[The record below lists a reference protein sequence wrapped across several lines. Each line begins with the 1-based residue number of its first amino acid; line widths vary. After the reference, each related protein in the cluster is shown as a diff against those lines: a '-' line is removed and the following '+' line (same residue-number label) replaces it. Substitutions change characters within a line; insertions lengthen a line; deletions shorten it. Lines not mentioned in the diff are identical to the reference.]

1 MILDAALTFTTACF
15 ALALLLNLW
24 RIATAPTFI
33 DRVLA
38 VDTMAVNTAALIIL
52 YAARSDAILS
62 FEAAVLIAMTG
73 FVSTL
78 AFCKYLLRG
87 SIIE

>member
-1 MILDAALTFTTACF
+1 MILDAALTFAIACF
-15 ALALLLNLW
+15 ALALLMNLW

-38 VDTMAVNTAALIIL
+38 VDTMAVNIAALIIL
-52 YAARSDAILS
+52 YSARSGSALS
-62 FEAAVLIAMTG
+62 FEAAVLIALTG
-73 FVSTL
+73 FVSTI

-87 SIIE
+87 NIIE